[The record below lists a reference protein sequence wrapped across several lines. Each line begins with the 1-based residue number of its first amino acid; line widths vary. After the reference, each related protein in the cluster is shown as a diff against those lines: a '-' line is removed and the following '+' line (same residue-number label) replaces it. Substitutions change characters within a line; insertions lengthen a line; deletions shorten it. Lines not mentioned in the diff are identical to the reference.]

1 MDARDSTVPAQR
13 DVPMMV
19 IVFVSAL
26 LALAL
31 AFTRPG

>member
-1 MDARDSTVPAQR
+1 MAAHDSSVPARR

-19 IVFVSAL
+19 IVFASAL

>member
-1 MDARDSTVPAQR
+1 MATHDSSVPARR

-19 IVFVSAL
+19 IVFVCAV